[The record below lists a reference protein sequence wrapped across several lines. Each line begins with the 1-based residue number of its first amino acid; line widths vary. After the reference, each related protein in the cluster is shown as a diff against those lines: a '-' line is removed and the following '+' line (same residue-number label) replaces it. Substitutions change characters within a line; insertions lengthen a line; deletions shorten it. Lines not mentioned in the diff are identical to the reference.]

1 MDEKQNFHG
10 YITLPVLTGAGRL
23 LGPLAGATL
32 SAWKHSAAAAAAN
45 GSLCLCVCSLSPSR
59 GFHLDFWD
67 KFLLLFSLRFT
78 WPEE

>member
-32 SAWKHSAAAAAAN
+32 SAWKHSAAAAAE
-45 GSLCLCVCSLSPSR
+45 SLGVCVFVVSPPQE
-59 GFHLDFWD
+59 D
-67 KFLLLFSLRFT
+67 FT
-78 WPEE
+78 WIFRTSFFFFSV